1 MIGGTDASMNEHH
14 SDPSLSPRA
23 RWPARVAWLSIL
35 ALAGFVTVR
44 TAQAQRAEL
53 ARPQTDD
60 ARIRVMG
67 QQLVGLKTLA
77 RSMPAAQVPRNQER
91 LVDELDR
98 AARTPNDRLHVAVIA
113 GELLGAPRAWTK

>member
-1 MIGGTDASMNEHH
+1 MHELNSSRFSM
-14 SDPSLSPRA
+14 A
-23 RWPARVAWLSIL
+23 RGHWPARLAWLSIL

-53 ARPQTDD
+53 VRPQTDD

-67 QQLVGLKTLA
+67 EQLVGLKTLT
-77 RSMPAAQVPRNQER
+77 RSMPSAPVPRNQER

-98 AARTPNDRLHVAVIA
+98 TARTPNDRLHVAVIA
-113 GELLGAPRAWTK
+113 GELLGARQARTKL